1 MRVNKRFL
9 YIFAGLLSF
18 LAVGFLGICILFPEF
33 TGSREPEEPVFALE
47 EIREEIPEPA
57 AEAEEAPLVAGA
69 DGSEGFGEAANG
81 SDDLQVA
88 SAETAA
94 TPAGTSPAAAEPEE
108 GASEDAQDPDAG
120 TEEAGDP
127 SKGAEDAEEEEG
139 SGDAGQDAPAD
150 DASGEKKPGGDD
162 AGESGEEKPS
172 GEQGDEAGG
181 DGKQPSEDLPEDTK
195 APVFLSFSSSPEIKQ
210 GKAFDIH
217 NYIGYGDDADRNV
230 DLEVTGSVDTSVLGE
245 YPLTI
250 RLTDDAGHTTT
261 KEMKVRVVTELSPG
275 PDREREAFSDF
286 AAAYKTDETD
296 IGIDISRWQGAV
308 DFEKVKA
315 AGCEFVYMRIGGL
328 DDGELYTDR
337 YFAANLAGAKAAG
350 LKIGIYW
357 HAEEGSA
364 EEVRKSVA
372 YLMEVLGGEA
382 LDFPIAYDW
391 EDYKNF
397 ERYGMNLA
405 DLNNCLKVFETAVEE
420 NGYTACLYGSKNF
433 QENVW
438 TCPKKLPVWLAH
450 YTKSTSYAGDYFMW
464 QHSCTGRID
473 GIDGD
478 VDLDVYYHG
487 RL

>member
-1 MRVNKRFL
+1 M
-9 YIFAGLLSF
+9 AGMLSF
-18 LAVGFLGICILFPEF
+18 LAVGFLGICVLFPEF
-33 TGSREPEEPVFALE
+33 TGSGEPEEPVFALE
-47 EIREEIPEPA
+47 EIREEIPQSA
-57 AEAEEAPLVAGA
+57 AQ
-69 DGSEGFGEAANG
+69 GEAAPAADIAEDAG
-81 SDDLQVA
+81 SEETRTAEDPGAIQIA

-108 GASEDAQDPDAG
+108 GASEDAQAPDA
-120 TEEAGDP
+120 DP
-127 SKGAEDAEEEEG
+127 AEDADPAADKEDTENT
-139 SGDAGQDAPAD
+139 PAD
-150 DASGEKKPGGDD
+150 DAAEENKPGGDD
-162 AGESGEEKPS
+162 AGESGDEKPS
-172 GEQGDEAGG
+172 GEQGDEADD
-181 DGKQPSEDLPEDTK
+181 DGKQPSEDLPEDTQ
-195 APVFLSFSSSPEIKQ
+195 APVFLSFSSSPEVKL

-250 RLTDDAGHTTT
+250 RLTDDAGHTTS

-296 IGIDISRWQGAV
+296 IGIDISRWQGDV

-337 YFAANLAGAKAAG
+337 YFSANLAGAKAAG

-372 YLMEVLGGEA
+372 YLMKVLDGQA

-420 NGYTACLYGSKNF
+420 NGYAACLYGSKNF

>member
-9 YIFAGLLSF
+9 YIVAGMLSF
-18 LAVGFLGICILFPEF
+18 LAVGFLGICVLFPEF

-47 EIREEIPEPA
+47 EIREEIPQSA
-57 AEAEEAPLVAGA
+57 AQ
-69 DGSEGFGEAANG
+69 GEAAPAADIAEDAG
-81 SDDLQVA
+81 SEETRTAEDPGAIQIA

-108 GASEDAQDPDAG
+108 GASEDAQAPDA
-120 TEEAGDP
+120 DP
-127 SKGAEDAEEEEG
+127 AEDADPAAG
-139 SGDAGQDAPAD
+139 KGDTEDAPAD
-150 DASGEKKPGGDD
+150 DAQDEKKPGGDE

-172 GEQGDEAGG
+172 SGQGDEEG
-181 DGKQPSEDLPEDTK
+181 DGKQPAEDLPEDTQ
-195 APVFLSFSSSPEIKQ
+195 APVFLSFSSSPEVKQ

-296 IGIDISRWQGAV
+296 IGIDISRWQGDV

-337 YFAANLAGAKAAG
+337 YFSANLAGAKAAG

-372 YLMEVLGGEA
+372 YLMKVLDGQA

>member
-33 TGSREPEEPVFALE
+33 TGSGEPEAPVFALE

-57 AEAEEAPLVAGA
+57 AEAEIVPSVAEAE
-69 DGSEGFGEAANG
+69 GSEGLGEAANG

-108 GASEDAQDPDAG
+108 GASEDVQAPDA
-120 TEEAGDP
+120 DP
-127 SKGAEDAEEEEG
+127 AEDADPAADK
-139 SGDAGQDAPAD
+139 GDTENTPAD
-150 DASGEKKPGGDD
+150 DAAEENKPGGDE
-162 AGESGEEKPS
+162 AGDSGEEKPS
-172 GEQGDEAGG
+172 GAQGEEEG
-181 DGKQPSEDLPEDTK
+181 DGKQPSEDLPEDTQ

-245 YPLTI
+245 YPLKI
-250 RLTDDAGHTTT
+250 RLTDDAGHTTS

-308 DFEKVKA
+308 DFEKVEA

-337 YFAANLAGAKAAG
+337 YFSANLAGAKAAG

-372 YLMEVLGGEA
+372 YLMKVLDGQA

-405 DLNNCLKVFETAVEE
+405 DLNNCLKIFETAVEE
-420 NGYTACLYGSKNF
+420 NGYAACLYGSKNF